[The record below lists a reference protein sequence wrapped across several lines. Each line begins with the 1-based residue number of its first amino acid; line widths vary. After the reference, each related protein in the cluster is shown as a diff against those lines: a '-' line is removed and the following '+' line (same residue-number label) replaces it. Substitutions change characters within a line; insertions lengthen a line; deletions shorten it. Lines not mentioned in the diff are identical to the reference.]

1 MTDKEKL
8 LQWVTR
14 TNCIANDNPICD
26 ECPFIYDE
34 PCFHTVEIALIKL
47 LKEEING

>member
-1 MTDKEKL
+1 MTDREKL

-14 TNCIANDNPICD
+14 TNCIANDNPICN